1 MFALETL
8 SLHCT
13 CSSVRSA
20 GPGVLFDVVADFV
33 GFGADVV
40 VLFGVLEAVFLA
52 DGAVAVEDE
61 LADVFA
67 GGGAVVV
74 A

>member
-1 MFALETL
+1 
-8 SLHCT
+8 
-13 CSSVRSA
+13 
-20 GPGVLFDVVADFV
+20 
-33 GFGADVV
+33 V